1 MEPKLRLP
9 FSGDYPVTFSFGAIS
24 DNEEIKK
31 KFTEWG
37 ITGHHGIDY
46 GLPEGTEVVASDTGK
61 VIQSGENGEWGISV
75 TLEHPWGQSIYAH
88 LKETKVNVG
97 DEVEVGKPVG
107 LSGKTGAA
115 FGEHL
120 HFGIKLKDADVNN
133 GYLGF
138 TDPSS
143 YFGKTEEI
151 KPEEKPADKKPTE
164 TPPQETKPTEE
175 PKVEETKPGEEPS
188 SPQTPQSPEPPQHK
202 QEPEVKEIIKEVIKE
217 VPVVSQEEVNKQ
229 VEEKL
234 QERLKTEQ
242 DERRKLANEA
252 RTQRKKDNL
261 NQILEFVREKK
272 IVTNDDIRDLLHVSR
287 SAATNYL
294 TELVDRGM
302 LKKEGERAGSKYSA

>member
-9 FSGDYPVTFSFGAIS
+9 FNGDFPITFSFGAVS

-31 KFTEWG
+31 KFQERG

-46 GLPEGTEVVASDTGK
+46 GLPEGTEVVVTDTGK
-61 VIQSGENGEWGISV
+61 VIQSGDNEEWGISV
-75 TLEHPWGQSIYAH
+75 TLEHSWGQSIYAH

-97 DEVEVGKPVG
+97 DEVEAGKPIG
-107 LSGKTGAA
+107 LSGKSGAA

-120 HFGIKLKDADVNN
+120 HFGIKLKDADANN

-138 TDPSS
+138 TDPTQ
-143 YFGKTEEI
+143 YFSKPEES
-151 KPEEKPADKKPTE
+151 KPEEKPVDEKPTE

-175 PKVEETKPGEEPS
+175 PKVEETKPPEQSQS
-188 SPQTPQSPEPPQHK
+188 SELPQQQETT
-202 QEPEVKEIIKEVIKE
+202 EPEVKEVIEEVIKE
-217 VPVVSQEEVNKQ
+217 VPVVNQEEVNKQ

-234 QERLKTEQ
+234 QERLKLEQ

-272 IVTNDDIRDLLHVSR
+272 VVTNDDIRDLLYVSR

-302 LKKEGERAGSKYSA
+302 LKKEGERAGTKYSA

>member
-1 MEPKLRLP
+1 MKPKLRLP
-9 FSGDYPVTFSFGAIS
+9 FNGDYPVTFGFGAVS

-31 KFTEWG
+31 KFQEWG

-46 GLPEGTEVVASDTGK
+46 GLSEGTEAVAADTGK
-61 VIQSGENGEWGISV
+61 VIQSGDNGEWGISV

-97 DEVEVGKPVG
+97 DEVEVGKPIG

-120 HFGIKLKDADVNN
+120 HFGIKLKDADANN

-138 TDPSS
+138 SDPSP
-143 YFGKTEEI
+143 YFGKLEET
-151 KPEEKPADKKPTE
+151 KPEKKPVDEKPTE

-175 PKVEETKPGEEPS
+175 PS
-188 SPQTPQSPEPPQHK
+188 SPQSSQSPEPPLPAEASAKEGQQK

-217 VPVVSQEEVNKQ
+217 VPVVNQEEVNKQ

-261 NQILEFVREKK
+261 NQILEFVRERKV
-272 IVTNDDIRDLLHVSR
+272 VTNDDIRDLLHVSR

-302 LKKEGERAGSKYSA
+302 LKKMGERAGTKYSA

>member
-9 FSGDYPVTFSFGAIS
+9 FNGDFPVTFSFGAVS

-31 KFTEWG
+31 KFQEWG

-46 GLPEGTEVVASDTGK
+46 GLPERTEVVAADTGK
-61 VIQSGENGEWGISV
+61 VIQSGDNGEWGISV
-75 TLEHPWGQSIYAH
+75 TLEHSWGQSIYAH

-97 DEVEVGKPVG
+97 DGIEVGKPVG

-120 HFGIKLKDADVNN
+120 HFGIKLKDVDANN

-138 TDPSS
+138 TDPSP
-143 YFGKTEEI
+143 YFGKSEEK
-151 KPEEKPADKKPTE
+151 KPEEKPVDEKPTE
-164 TPPQETKPTEE
+164 TPTQETEQ
-175 PKVEETKPGEEPS
+175 PKVEEVKPTEEPS
-188 SPQTPQSPEPPQHK
+188 SPQSPQPPESPKEEVKEPA
-202 QEPEVKEIIKEVIKE
+202 VKEIIKEVIKE
-217 VPVVSQEEVNKQ
+217 VPVVNQEEVNKQ

-261 NQILEFVREKK
+261 NQILEFVRERKV
-272 IVTNDDIRDLLHVSR
+272 VTNDDIRDLLHVSR

-302 LKKEGERAGSKYSA
+302 LKKEGERAGTKYSA

>member
-9 FSGDYPVTFSFGAIS
+9 FNGDFPITFGFGAVS
-24 DNEEIKK
+24 ENEEIKK

-46 GLPEGTEVVASDTGK
+46 GLPEGTEVVGSDTGK
-61 VIQSGENGEWGISV
+61 VIQSEENGEWGISV
-75 TLEHPWGQSIYAH
+75 TLEHSWGQSIYAH

-97 DEVEVGKPVG
+97 DEPKTGDVIG

-120 HFGIKLKDADVNN
+120 HFGIKLKDADGNN

-138 TDPSS
+138 IDPSS
-143 YFGKTEEI
+143 YFGKPEEAKTEEM
-151 KPEEKPADKKPTE
+151 KPEEKSADEKPTE
-164 TPPQETKPTEE
+164 TPPQEIQPI
-175 PKVEETKPGEEPS
+175 EEPS
-188 SPQTPQSPEPPQHK
+188 SPPSPQSPEPPQQEK
-202 QEPEVKEIIKEVIKE
+202 AKEPEVREVIKEVIKE
-217 VPVVSQEEVNKQ
+217 VPVVNQEEVQKQ

-234 QERLKTEQ
+234 QERLKLEQ

-252 RTQRKKDNL
+252 RVQRKKDNL

-302 LKKEGERAGSKYSA
+302 LKKEGERAGTKYTA

>member
-1 MEPKLRLP
+1 MESKLRLP
-9 FSGDYPVTFSFGAIS
+9 FNGDLSVTFSFGAVS
-24 DNEEIKK
+24 ENEEIKK
-31 KFTEWG
+31 KFAEWG

-46 GLPEGTEVVASDTGK
+46 GLPEGTEVVAVDTGK
-61 VIQSGENGEWGISV
+61 VIQSGDNEEWGISV

-120 HFGIKLKDADVNN
+120 HFGIKLNNADASN

-138 TDPSS
+138 TDPSP
-143 YFGKTEEI
+143 YFGKQEES
-151 KPEEKPADKKPTE
+151 KA
-164 TPPQETKPTEE
+164 
-175 PKVEETKPGEEPS
+175 
-188 SPQTPQSPEPPQHK
+188 
-202 QEPEVKEIIKEVIKE
+202 PEVKEVIKEVIKE
-217 VPVVSQEEVNKQ
+217 VPVVNQEEVNKQ
-229 VEEKL
+229 VEEKI

-252 RTQRKKDNL
+252 RIQRKKDNL
-261 NQILEFVREKK
+261 NQILEFIREKK
-272 IVTNDDIRDLLHVSR
+272 TATNDDIRDLLHVSR

-302 LKKEGERAGSKYSA
+302 LKKEGERAGSKYTA